1 MSVMMIEGSGNGK
14 NNEKPSY
21 PKTDWHGDYLAYLG
35 QKSQSHYVSKV
46 DFKKWHKDLKM
57 FASLLF
63 KPQWE
68 HGHPTYL

>member
-35 QKSQSHYVSKV
+35 QKSKSHYVSKV
-46 DFKKWHKDLKM
+46 DFKKWTK
-57 FASLLF
+57 
-63 KPQWE
+63 
-68 HGHPTYL
+68 T